1 MFRFKKFDIVQELN
15 AQKVGTDSMILGAW
29 VASLNLHPKN
39 ILDIGTGTGV
49 LALMMAQKYEN
60 SSVHAIEIDQA
71 NCSEAQYN
79 FANSS
84 FKDRVVGEH
93 VSLGEFQPKIKF
105 DLIISN
111 PPYFSNSLKSGNLQ
125 KDTARH
131 DSELSMIDL
140 VEFID
145 AHLIEAGVGAIVY
158 PFLDEERLTMLFKS
172 KDIHLVNCLRTIHKG
187 QFIRSF
193 MLFSKKSKLL
203 QVEELKVRLENND
216 YSEEYI
222 ELTKDF
228 HYKKL

>member
-1 MFRFKKFDIVQELN
+1 MFKFKQFDVVQEVN

-29 VASLNLHPKN
+29 VASLNLHPIN

-49 LALMMAQKYEN
+49 LALMMAQTYER
-60 SSVHAIEIDQA
+60 SSVHAIEIDQS
-71 NCSEAQYN
+71 NCTEAQYN

-84 FKDRVVGEH
+84 FRDRVVGEH
-93 VSLGEFQPKIKF
+93 VSLGEFQPKVKF

-111 PPYFSNSLKSGNLQ
+111 PPYFSNSLKSGNIQ
-125 KDTARH
+125 KDVARH
-131 DSELSMIDL
+131 DSELSMMDL
-140 VEFID
+140 VEFV
-145 AHLIEAGVGAIVY
+145 AANLNEEGVGAIVY
-158 PFLDEERLTMLFKS
+158 PFLDEERLTALFES
-172 KDIHLVNCLRTIHKG
+172 KGMHLVSCLRTIHKG